1 MNRYKGAE
9 DIKDESEEK
18 KETGS
23 LGRSLVRFL
32 NGSFLTREEVLARL
46 PYFFFLAF
54 LMVCYIGYGYYTQ
67 KTMKELYRVRE
78 EVEELRSEYITTK
91 SELMF
96 KSKRSEVVE
105 ATKRIGLEESTEPP
119 EKIVVEQKGR

>member
-1 MNRYKGAE
+1 
-9 DIKDESEEK
+9 
-18 KETGS
+18 
-23 LGRSLVRFL
+23 
-32 NGSFLTREEVLARL
+32 LARL